1 MEGEENRMEKLI
13 LAFSLICL
21 LLSVLFVVSARKRL
35 VEYTRQMGECLDAM
49 LAGSPDLVF
58 QEEKDT
64 LMGKLQSKLHR
75 LYEILN
81 RKSQE
86 NKIQRQQLETI
97 VADISHQVKTPIANI
112 RMYHSLLQKKN
123 LDEEKREQFL
133 DAAQRQ
139 TDKLEFLMKSMIKM
153 SRLETGIVEVQP
165 KENSIR
171 TLLEQAV
178 CDIALKAEKKQIEI
192 EVHCEE
198 DLKAVFDKKWTLE
211 AVFNILDNAVK
222 YTGQGG
228 RIQIEAQITDFY
240 ARVGIRDSGKG
251 IEESRQTDIF
261 KRFYREP
268 EVADQDG
275 VGNGLYLAREIIMK
289 ERGFIEVRSITGKGS
304 TFYVNLPAVQ

>member
-97 VADISHQVKTPIANI
+97 VADFSHQVKTPIANI

-171 TLLEQAV
+171 ALLEQAV

-192 EVHCEE
+192 EMHCEE

-222 YTGQGG
+222 YSPKGSRIEVEGISYEMYFCIAVKDQGIG
-228 RIQIEAQITDFY
+228 IREEERAQIF
-240 ARVGIRDSGKG
+240 S
-251 IEESRQTDIF
+251 
-261 KRFYREP
+261 RFYRSDLVQQE
-268 EVADQDG
+268 EG
-275 VGNGLYLAREIIMK
+275 IGIGLYLAREIVQREGGYIKVESK
-289 ERGFIEVRSITGKGS
+289 EGNGSIFKI
-304 TFYVNLPAVQ
+304 FLQKE